1 MGGHDI
7 PVKKVIG
14 AHHEFHDEAFAS
26 AWATRFVPTP
36 ERLELFALMS
46 SEVQSHIPTNGC
58 IVELGLGPGYL
69 AEHLLDLLP
78 GVHYFGID
86 FSRPMLDLARHR
98 LRAHAPRVA
107 YLQADL
113 VKDNW
118 RRGVPTPVHAIVS
131 TWTLHDLGSR
141 KHVSTVYGTCA
152 RILQDGGLFLNG
164 DFIKPELATHE
175 YEPGRFE
182 ITTHVQ
188 LLQRVGFRD
197 AQCLAVLENELES
210 PTAAQNYACFK
221 GLAQRPA

>member
-1 MGGHDI
+1 M
-7 PVKKVIG
+7 KKIIG
-14 AHHEFHDEAFAS
+14 ARHEFHDEAFAS
-26 AWATRFVPTP
+26 AWAIRFVPTP
-36 ERLELFALMS
+36 ERLELFALIS
-46 SEVQSHIPTNGC
+46 SEVQSHVPTNGC

-69 AEHLLDLLP
+69 AEHLLNLLP
-78 GVHYFGID
+78 GVHYCGID

-113 VKDNW
+113 VKGNW
-118 RRGVPTPVHAIVS
+118 RSGVPTTVHAIVS

-197 AQCLAVLENELES
+197 AHCLAVLETELES

-221 GLAQRPA
+221 GLAVK